1 MEITAFSPGA
11 LADRKLRRPVL
22 MLKDYLLDDLSSCSS
37 NGFKSFPRRPQCCPS
52 TVRFLLDIDLKAR
65 GEAAAARTRRTTASR
80 RAHHHRDR
88 PSLKRNPS
96 KAASTTVSALHR
108 ASMKVINAVKLLP
121 FPSVAKSAT
130 SGKARRSL
138 FPRSLSRKLLSK
150 RFWRRPEPEIG
161 RWRLFREFLAEKDP
175 QADQLSTSHSQTASA
190 TLTPRVSASS
200 SSGHNGSSSSW
211 DSSEFGA
218 VDTVS
223 TFSGNSVSSDGDA
236 VVSAEKDLLLPPKP
250 AMEEKVKADKVSGR
264 VGVTVGGNEEEE
276 SPGATPPAACTED
289 WPNEE
294 KEQFSPV
301 SVLDCPFKDDD
312 NEEISSTS
320 ECSPEHIG
328 GSRKK
333 NGHKSQ
339 RIKSLSQLEPLN
351 LDGRLAF
358 SELDHGPV
366 AESTMQSYSSPS
378 TAQYAEENETNVGV
392 EELLKA
398 IKINNP
404 AIGLDVD
411 NLLSDFCIE
420 KLESGSVST
429 LEALEVVQDW
439 VNGTPRD
446 ISSGWE
452 VKSGRAAYVRDM
464 EEKCGSW
471 RDLKEEREEVAMEIE
486 DEVWRS
492 LMEEILLD
500 L

>member
-150 RFWRRPEPEIG
+150 R
-161 RWRLFREFLAEKDP
+161 
-175 QADQLSTSHSQTASA
+175 A

-276 SPGATPPAACTED
+276 SPGATPPAACTE
-289 WPNEE
+289 
-294 KEQFSPV
+294 
-301 SVLDCPFKDDD
+301 
-312 NEEISSTS
+312 IYSSNAVYR
-320 ECSPEHIG
+320 
-328 GSRKK
+328 SRKK